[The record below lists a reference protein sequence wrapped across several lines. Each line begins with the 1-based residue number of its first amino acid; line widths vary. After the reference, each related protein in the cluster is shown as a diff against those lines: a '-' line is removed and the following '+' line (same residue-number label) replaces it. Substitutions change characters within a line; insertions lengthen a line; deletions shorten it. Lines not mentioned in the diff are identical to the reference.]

1 MKTLKILFKVRYIGE
16 SYPQEFKELVD
27 VELDSTP
34 EEEKQQIREYYWDY
48 YIKGNQKV
56 AQEYPYIKL

>member
-1 MKTLKILFKVRYIGE
+1 MKTLKILFKVRYAGE
-16 SYPQEFKELVD
+16 LYPKEFKELVD

-34 EEEKQQIREYYWDY
+34 EEEEQIVKEYYWDY
-48 YIKGNQKV
+48 YIKGNQNV